1 MADSKG
7 ISIHLGLNAVD
18 PAHYGGWNGTL
29 TACEFDAK
37 DMKAI
42 AEARGFDS
50 TLLLTKEATTT
61 NFLTAMGKAESQLNE
76 GDILFLTYSGHGG
89 QVPDLNG
96 DEAENA
102 RPDGKDETWAL
113 YDRQLVD
120 DELYAQWA
128 KLRSGVRVIMLSDS
142 CHSGTMA
149 RELIFPAMVRAT
161 VVPGEVV
168 EPTSDV
174 TRLIPLEIQAK
185 TYEQNKVLYDGLQRA
200 NSRGENVDVGA
211 SVILI
216 SGCQDNQSSMDG
228 ARNGL
233 FTEALLRIWN
243 DGKFKGGYKRFWR
256 EISRTMPASQSPNFF
271 PVGVS
276 SRPVER
282 QRPFTVALPQPVPVA
297 APAR

>member
-18 PAHYGGWNGTL
+18 PAHYGGWNGKL

-50 TLLLTKEATTT
+50 TILLTNEATTK
-61 NFLTAMGKAESQLNE
+61 NFLTAMGNAASQLNE

-113 YDRQLVD
+113 YDRQVVD

-128 KLRSGVRVIMLSDS
+128 TLRSGVRVIMLSDS
-142 CHSGTMA
+142 CHSGTVA
-149 RELIFPAMVRAT
+149 REMAFPAMVRAT

-174 TRLIPLEIQAK
+174 TRLIPLDIR
-185 TYEQNKVLYDGLQRA
+185 TVLDSVGRT
-200 NSRGENVDVGA
+200 SRLVIVEENPY
-211 SVILI
+211 
-216 SGCQDNQSSMDG
+216 Q
-228 ARNGL
+228 
-233 FTEALLRIWN
+233 
-243 DGKFKGGYKRFWR
+243 GGW
-256 EISRTMPASQSPNFF
+256 
-271 PVGVS
+271 GG
-276 SRPVER
+276 
-282 QRPFTVALPQPVPVA
+282 TVASIVADEGFESLDAPIRRVA
-297 APAR
+297 AACVPLPFADSLEQIVLPTVDKVAAEVRRLAAY